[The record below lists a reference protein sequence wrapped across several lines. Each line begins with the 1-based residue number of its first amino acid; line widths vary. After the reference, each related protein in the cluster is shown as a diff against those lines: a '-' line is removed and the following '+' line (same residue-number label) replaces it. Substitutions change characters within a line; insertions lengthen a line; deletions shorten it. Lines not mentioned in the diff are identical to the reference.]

1 MSGER
6 GPRGPL
12 SRKRDGPAAC
22 ALSLSAAR
30 GGISG
35 RVPHAT
41 RPACASRSCSVL
53 YVELGLGRAYSL
65 SRVARYSCKRDG
77 STADE
82 GRAVC
87 FTHDSSVPA
96 PRGPPSFVYAVD

>member
-1 MSGER
+1 MLSLRLQHYGDYAPPMVRDHVARDRAARAVLRAMSGER

-41 RPACASRSCSVL
+41 RPACASRSSRREQGARTPASRLHVGQ
-53 YVELGLGRAYSL
+53 VAWGR
-65 SRVARYSCKRDG
+65 R
-77 STADE
+77 
-82 GRAVC
+82 
-87 FTHDSSVPA
+87 
-96 PRGPPSFVYAVD
+96 